1 MIETELIIVGAGP
14 IGIEV
19 ASAFHR
25 AGYDYLHFEAG
36 QIGSTIYRWPRDT
49 RFFSSPERLAIAGI
63 PIQSRELEMPTGEAY
78 LAYLRNVVETL
89 DLPIR
94 TYERVASINKV
105 DDGFEVQT
113 RTRTEIHN
121 FRTTHIVL
129 ATGDMT
135 SANLLGIPGEE
146 LPHVTHFFEDPH
158 RYFRRSLLIVG
169 GRNSALEAAIK
180 CWRAGVD
187 VTVSYRRPE
196 FDRSHVNSRIHL
208 ETQILSTKGYLNL
221 LMNSEPVEIKRDRV
235 ILRNLEN
242 DEVFEHQT
250 DFVLLST
257 GFTADMGLMRM
268 AGAEL
273 RGEDEVPR
281 YDPETMETSVPG
293 LYIAGTICS
302 GNQPSYHHFIGTSH
316 HHTAKIL
323 KSITGQTT
331 GMVGTIPS
339 RAYPFTRDDIVT
351 DEERN
356 IEEER
361 EEVY

>member
-1 MIETELIIVGAGP
+1 MGGGP

-25 AGYDYLHFEAG
+25 QGYDYLHFEAG

-63 PIQSRELEMPTGEAY
+63 PIQSRDQEMPTGEAY
-78 LAYLRNVVETL
+78 LAYLRNVVEML
-89 DLPIR
+89 ELPIR
-94 TYERVASINKV
+94 TYERVESIRKS
-105 DDGFEVQT
+105 DDRFEVGTKT
-113 RTRTEIHN
+113 RVA
-121 FRTTHIVL
+121 THSYRSRYVVL

-135 SANLLGIPGEE
+135 GANLLGIPGEE
-146 LPHVTHFFEDPH
+146 LPHVTHFFGDPH

-187 VTVSYRRPE
+187 VSVSYRRATL
-196 FDRSHVNSRIHL
+196 DRAHINSRIHL
-208 ETQILSTKGYLNL
+208 ETQILSNKGYLKL
-221 LMNSEPVEIKRDRV
+221 LMGTEPVEIRRDRV
-235 ILRNLEN
+235 ILRSVDSGELIE
-242 DEVFEHQT
+242 QPA

-257 GFTADMGLMRM
+257 GFTADLSLMRM

-273 RGEDEVPR
+273 RGEEVPV
-281 YDPETMETSVPG
+281 YDKETMGTTVPG

-316 HHTAKIL
+316 HHTAKIFR
-323 KSITGQTT
+323 SITGKTT
-331 GMVGTIPS
+331 DRVGTIPS

-356 IEEER
+356 NEEEN